1 MTRALM
7 KQAPVHADE
16 IAELERVSV
25 AQRDAVRAGD
35 LEELRLLLGTR
46 QRLLDGMRG
55 RAVRPGDLEPA
66 KAAAAQTVAALHAE
80 VLRVEAALSHLD
92 AGSRA
97 LLGYAVKAATP
108 AGYLDHV
115 R

>member
-1 MTRALM
+1 MTRAVM
-7 KQAPVHADE
+7 KYAPVQADE
-16 IAELERVSV
+16 IAELERVSA
-25 AQRDAVRAGD
+25 AQRDAVQAGN
-35 LEELRLLLGTR
+35 LEEVRLLLGTR

-55 RAVRPGDLEPA
+55 RTVRPNELEPV
-66 KAAAAQTVAALHAE
+66 KAVAAQTVAALHAE
-80 VLRVEAALSHLD
+80 LQRVEAALWHLD

-97 LLGYAVKAATP
+97 HLGYAMKAATP

>member
-1 MTRALM
+1 MTRA
-7 KQAPVHADE
+7 PVHTDE
-16 IAELERVSV
+16 IAELERVSA
-25 AQRDAVRAGD
+25 AQCDAVQAGD
-35 LEELRLLLGTR
+35 LEEVRLLLGTR

-55 RAVRPGDLEPA
+55 RAVRPDDLEPA
-66 KAAAAQTVAALHAE
+66 KAVAAQTMAALHAE
-80 VLRVEAALSHLD
+80 LQRVEAALWHLD

-97 LLGYAVKAATP
+97 LLGYAMKAATP

>member
-1 MTRALM
+1 M
-7 KQAPVHADE
+7 KKAPVYASE
-16 IAELERVSV
+16 IAELEHVSA
-25 AQRDAVRAGD
+25 AQRDAVQAGD
-35 LEELRLLLGTR
+35 LEEIQLLLGTR

-80 VLRVEAALSHLD
+80 LQRVEATLSHLD

-97 LLGYAVKAATP
+97 LLGYAMKAATP
-108 AGYLDHV
+108 AGYFDQV